1 MKKTVRRSLSPVA
14 NLKQAHWHSTFH
26 KDYYGDGRSG
36 LSGKASAAHRRAA
49 LEAVVPIA
57 NGSTILDMGCAEGLM
72 LPPFLESGASA
83 IHGVDHSAKRIA
95 SARELVRSN
104 RVRFDTVELNDPA
117 CLDDEEIFESF
128 YDIVLCL
135 GVYQHLDE
143 EIRRLVLYKAL
154 QRTGRYFVFRAPK
167 AAACEA
173 FPLIQRA
180 GFQLDSIVKSPGV
193 KKLYIYRRCRTDN
206 VQPIPEEWLL
216 GPAEELSLP
225 PVGPEVFVAGPEPGE
240 DEVPGIGLYG
250 WQRVGAG
257 AAVATIAL
265 VAGLTVV
272 RIGIPDQ
279 NGAFLA
285 RQAQAAEHWDMH
297 VVDSAANGADSL
309 DVADLDSDG
318 DQDLVAGWQQSGL
331 VRLYENL
338 SGSDGEQAWKKI
350 DIAEGL
356 IYMGLEDVSFAD
368 FDRDGRK
375 ESILT
380 AVGIPGMQVTL
391 HFLEQGQNPFE
402 AESWTSERLT
412 GFFSGDYNTVLNVP
426 GRQSGASMIFAG
438 HEAGVWAAEISWPP
452 TISVREEGHWSQPV
466 PGGSVRDI
474 KLHDMNSDGEGDLLL
489 TQQGHFGWL
498 ENPDEASGGVWAFRG
513 MDRRVSIF
521 APCDIDGDGTSGV
534 FAVNEADKR
543 FSGAPGQ
550 YYEQENGGAESR
562 GSISPPLDGTAPILP
577 VAPELLI
584 CGDLNGHGFGEIVAG
599 SPQALSLTEYD
610 TSASQHWSRTA
621 ITAELADGNYKELRS
636 VDMDADGDK
645 DVLAAEAGASLVQ
658 RGLGVVWFE
667 NPALS

>member
-1 MKKTVRRSLSPVA
+1 
-14 NLKQAHWHSTFH
+14 
-26 KDYYGDGRSG
+26 
-36 LSGKASAAHRRAA
+36 
-49 LEAVVPIA
+49 
-57 NGSTILDMGCAEGLM
+57 MGCAEGLM

-104 RVRFDTVELNDPA
+104 RVRFDAVELNDPT
-117 CLDDEEIFESF
+117 CLDDEKIFESV
-128 YDIVLCL
+128 YDVVLCL

-154 QRTGRYFVFRAPK
+154 QRTGYYFVFRAPK
-167 AAACEA
+167 AAASEV
-173 FPLIQRA
+173 FPLIERA

-216 GPAEELSLP
+216 GPAEERSHP
-225 PVGPEVFVAGPEPGE
+225 PMGPEVFVEGPEPGE
-240 DEVPGIGLYG
+240 DEMPGIALHG
-250 WQRVGAG
+250 WQRVGVG
-257 AAVATIAL
+257 AAAATIAL
-265 VAGLTVV
+265 VTGVTVV
-272 RIGIPDQ
+272 RIGIPDH
-279 NGAFLA
+279 NGTFLA
-285 RQAQAAEHWDMH
+285 KQAQAAEHWDMH

-338 SGSDGEQAWKKI
+338 GAGDGTQTWKKI

-356 IYMGLEDVSFAD
+356 VYMGLEDVSFAD
-368 FDRDGRK
+368 LDRDGSK

-402 AESWTSERLT
+402 AGSWTSERLT

-426 GRQSGASMIFAG
+426 GRQRGTSMVFVG
-438 HEAGVWAAEISWPP
+438 HEDGIWTAEISWPP
-452 TISVREEGHWSQPV
+452 AISVREESHWSQPV

-474 KLHDMNSDGEGDLLL
+474 KLHDMDSDGEEDLLL
-489 TQQGHFGWL
+489 TQQGHLGWL
-498 ENPDEASGGVWAFRG
+498 ENPDEASDGAWAFRG

-521 APCDIDGDGTSGV
+521 TLCDIDGDGTSGV
-534 FAVNEADKR
+534 FAVNEAANS
-543 FSGAPGQ
+543 FSGAAVQ
-550 YYEQENGGAESR
+550 YHEQGNGGAENRRSMTPVR
-562 GSISPPLDGTAPILP
+562 EWKTPILP
-577 VAPELLI
+577 VAPKLLI
-584 CGDLNGHGFGEIVAG
+584 CGDLNGHGVGEIVAG
-599 SPQALSLTEYD
+599 SSQALSLTEHD
-610 TSASQHWSRTA
+610 ASTFQHWSRTA
-621 ITAELADGNYKELRS
+621 ITADLADGDYRELRS

-645 DVLAAEAGASLVQ
+645 DVLAAEEGASLLQ